1 MSTRSIINIGKDI
14 IRVND
19 IKELNKLYY
28 QISDITENDY
38 QLNEL

>member
-28 QISDITENDY
+28 QISDID
-38 QLNEL
+38 L